1 MTAST
6 ETGAP
11 FTAAMVQMRTALR
24 PETSLAQGIA
34 LIREAK
40 DKGADYVQTP
50 EVSNIIQQNRKAL
63 FELLASEEDD
73 RSLKAYREL
82 ARELKIYLHIGS
94 LAVRANTERAANR
107 SFLIAPDGNILASY
121 DKIHMFDIELDGGES
136 YRESANYQP
145 GETAV
150 ISDLPWGRIGLTICY
165 DVRFPALYRA
175 LAEAGASFITVPSAF
190 TVRTGEAHWSTL
202 LRARAIENGCFIF
215 AAAQAGKHE
224 SGRETYGHSLIVDP
238 WGEILAEGGVE
249 PGVVLAKIDPA
260 KVQSVRKSIPS
271 LQHGR
276 RFGLA
281 DPKAGPEHLHLVR
294 GSA

>member
-1 MTAST
+1 M
-6 ETGAP
+6 
-11 FTAAMVQMRTALR
+11 
-24 PETSLAQGIA
+24 
-34 LIREAK
+34 
-40 DKGADYVQTP
+40 
-50 EVSNIIQQNRKAL
+50 
-63 FELLASEEDD
+63 
-73 RSLKAYREL
+73 
-82 ARELKIYLHIGS
+82 
-94 LAVRANTERAANR
+94 
-107 SFLIAPDGNILASY
+107 
-121 DKIHMFDIELDGGES
+121 
-136 YRESANYQP
+136 
-145 GETAV
+145 
-150 ISDLPWGRIGLTICY
+150 
-165 DVRFPALYRA
+165 
-175 LAEAGASFITVPSAF
+175 PSAF

-260 KVQSVRKSIPS
+260 KVQAVRKSIPS